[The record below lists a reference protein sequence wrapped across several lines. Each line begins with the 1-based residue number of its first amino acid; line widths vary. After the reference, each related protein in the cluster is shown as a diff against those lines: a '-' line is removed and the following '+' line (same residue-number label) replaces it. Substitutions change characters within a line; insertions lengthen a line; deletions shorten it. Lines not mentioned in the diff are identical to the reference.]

1 MACNNLEY
9 DTMYT
14 SMDDQDRN
22 INLNDNDDVFPL
34 EDELH
39 DDDIDFPVD
48 DVVLE
53 GEEQNLNDVID
64 SGLFLAAEQG
74 YFSEP
79 ALRADLVLW
88 ITGATSVHDHMLEDA
103 SFDYGS
109 VFASDDQGE
118 LNRVIGQ
125 SFSESAAG
133 AFGSVPAA
141 KSVLEALEKFRYER
155 SNESDLMTCVICM
168 EVVMNGTHL
177 TRLPCSHVF
186 HVDCIMEWLND
197 NHTCPLCRF
206 KLPSQ

>member
-1 MACNNLEY
+1 
-9 DTMYT
+9 
-14 SMDDQDRN
+14 MDDQDRN

-34 EDELH
+34 EDELL

-53 GEEQNLNDVID
+53 GEEEEEEQNLNDVID

-79 ALRADLVLW
+79 ALRADRALW

-109 VFASDDQGE
+109 VFGSDDQGE

-125 SFSESAAG
+125 SFSESAA
-133 AFGSVPAA
+133 AALGSVPAS

-177 TRLPCSHVF
+177 TRMPCSHVF
-186 HVDCIMEWLND
+186 HVDCIMEWLNH